1 MRIRP
6 SIRFATVLC
15 LAGGLLPGQSSK
27 NSPAAESGN
36 VIRTE
41 TKLVLVDAVVTDKK
55 GNYIRD
61 LTAKDFRV
69 WEDKTEQ
76 MVTSFSLESGE
87 PTPGAQK
94 QYLVFFFDV
103 TSMNSTDQAL
113 ARQAAGRFVAAN
125 FGANRMMAVADY
137 GGSLKMT
144 QNFTI
149 DPELMAKALR
159 EIKQGTLSTVQ
170 TPGFGATDSGASFG
184 QGRGGRGG
192 SAL

>member
-6 SIRFATVLC
+6 SVRFATVLC
-15 LAGGLLPGQSSK
+15 LAAGWLPAQSSK
-27 NSPAAESGN
+27 NFPPADSGN

-61 LTAKDFRV
+61 LSAQDFRI

-76 MVTSFSLESGE
+76 TVKSFSLESGE

-113 ARQAAGRFVAAN
+113 ARQAAGRFVASN
-125 FGANRMMAVADY
+125 FGANRMMEVADFPRRVRRAQV
-137 GGSLKMT
+137 LL
-144 QNFTI
+144 Q
-149 DPELMAKALR
+149 PR
-159 EIKQGTLSTVQ
+159 
-170 TPGFGATDSGASFG
+170 
-184 QGRGGRGG
+184 
-192 SAL
+192 